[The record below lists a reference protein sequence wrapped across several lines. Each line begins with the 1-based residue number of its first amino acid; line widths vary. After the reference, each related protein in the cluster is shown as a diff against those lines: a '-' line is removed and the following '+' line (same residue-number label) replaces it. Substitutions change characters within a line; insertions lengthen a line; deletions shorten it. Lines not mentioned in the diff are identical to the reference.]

1 MVGDKVLLTTAWQK
15 YELTL
20 MQEIPSL
27 NLNYSPYSATL
38 AGECQQ
44 LPKTAQIMVAIVF
57 WIP

>member
-1 MVGDKVLLTTAWQK
+1 MVVDKGFLTTVLWEFVLLS
-15 YELTL
+15 
-20 MQEIPSL
+20 MQEFPSL

-44 LPKTAQIMVAIVF
+44 LPKTAQIMVAIVL